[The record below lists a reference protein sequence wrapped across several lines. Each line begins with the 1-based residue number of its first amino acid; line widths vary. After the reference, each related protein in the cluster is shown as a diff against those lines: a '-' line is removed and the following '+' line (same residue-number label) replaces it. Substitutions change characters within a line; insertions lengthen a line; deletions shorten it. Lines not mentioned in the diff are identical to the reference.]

1 MFGSEVLDVAIG
13 LFVIFFVLST
23 VCSGINEAIAGL
35 LRKRAATLEEG
46 LRELLRDP
54 GGSGL
59 TQELLKHPLIGSL
72 SSGIRTPSYIPS
84 HMFAVAL
91 VDLLIPS
98 KEGQP
103 TIERLRAALA
113 EEGDDPQGLNPL
125 RRALLPLIDSAESEI
140 SKARESIEKWF
151 DNGMDRVSGWYKRRQ
166 ERNILIIALATAVL
180 LNADT
185 IMISNVL
192 LKNPAVRAQAV
203 ELARQRG
210 SSGELARADLAEL
223 QFPFGWTNVPWA
235 ESLGGPTPVRVGGGL
250 APASDFPYDF
260 GSASLKLVGLLI
272 TTAAISLG
280 APFWFELKTAE
291 ANGGHSGPAGGIA
304 GLPM

>member
-125 RRALLPLIDSAESEI
+125 RRAGDQQGSGEH
-140 SKARESIEKWF
+140 RE
-151 DNGMDRVSGWYKRRQ
+151 V
-166 ERNILIIALATAVL
+166 V
-180 LNADT
+180 
-185 IMISNVL
+185 
-192 LKNPAVRAQAV
+192 
-203 ELARQRG
+203 RQRH
-210 SSGELARADLAEL
+210 
-223 QFPFGWTNVPWA
+223 
-235 ESLGGPTPVRVGGGL
+235 GPSVRLVQA
-250 APASDFPYDF
+250 APGTEHFDHRP
-260 GSASLKLVGLLI
+260 GHR
-272 TTAAISLG
+272 G
-280 APFWFELKTAE
+280 APECR
-291 ANGGHSGPAGGIA
+291 HHHD
-304 GLPM
+304 